1 MHLSLLGFPSKIL
14 PREKG
19 NEHFYLALN
28 TQEVSAGMWLCDFL
42 SLFSEYIT
50 LRKLTLPL

>member
-19 NEHFYLALN
+19 NKHFYLALN

-42 SLFSEYIT
+42 SLFCEYIT
-50 LRKLTLPL
+50 